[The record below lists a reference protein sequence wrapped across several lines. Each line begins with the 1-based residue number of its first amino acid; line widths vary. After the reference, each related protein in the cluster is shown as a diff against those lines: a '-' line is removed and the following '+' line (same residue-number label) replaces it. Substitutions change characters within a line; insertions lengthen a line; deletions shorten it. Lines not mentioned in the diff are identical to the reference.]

1 MTIKQKFFLAAALM
15 VILSTL
21 LLIVFGEN
29 GLTDRQHLKS
39 RYREVVSENTAIAQE
54 NARLY
59 RQIERLKND
68 PAYIESIA
76 RSELGMI
83 GSNEVIVK
91 PLNPVSSDSVNHAND
106 GGTGGGDKNR

>member
-1 MTIKQKFFLAAALM
+1 MTIKQKFFLATALM

-29 GLTDRQHLKS
+29 GLTDRKRLKA
-39 RYREVVSENTAIAQE
+39 RYGEVVSENTTIAKE

-68 PAYIESIA
+68 AAYIESIA
-76 RSELGMI
+76 RRELGMI
-83 GSNEVIVK
+83 GSKEVIVK
-91 PLNPVSSDSVNHAND
+91 PLNPALPDDVGHADD
-106 GGTGGGDKNR
+106 GSGGRDKNP

>member
-1 MTIKQKFFLAAALM
+1 MTIKQKFFLAAALT

-29 GLTDRQHLKS
+29 GLTDRKRLKA
-39 RYREVVSENTAIAQE
+39 RYREVVSENTAIAKE

-76 RSELGMI
+76 RRELGMI
-83 GSNEVIVK
+83 GRKEVIVK
-91 PLNPVSSDSVNHAND
+91 PLNPVSPDDVSHADD
-106 GGTGGGDKNR
+106 GAGGHDGNP

>member
-1 MTIKQKFFLAAALM
+1 MTIKQKFFLTAALM

-29 GLTDRQHLKS
+29 GLTDRRRLKA
-39 RYREVVSENTAIAQE
+39 RYGEVVSENMAIAKE

-59 RQIERLKND
+59 RQIERLNND

-76 RSELGMI
+76 RRELGMI
-83 GSNEVIVK
+83 GNNEVIVK
-91 PLNPVSSDSVNHAND
+91 PLIPVSSGDVNHAND
-106 GGTGGGDKNR
+106 GAVGGDGNR

>member
-1 MTIKQKFFLAAALM
+1 MTIKHKFFLAVALI

-29 GLTDRQHLKS
+29 GLTDRKHLKS
-39 RYREVVSENTAIAQE
+39 RYLEVVSENTAIAKE

-68 PAYIESIA
+68 PAFIESIA
-76 RSELGMI
+76 RRELGMV

-91 PLNPVSSDSVNHAND
+91 PINPVSPGSVNHVNGGAGGVD
-106 GGTGGGDKNR
+106 GNP

>member
-1 MTIKQKFFLAAALM
+1 M

-29 GLTDRQHLKS
+29 GLTDRKRLKL
-39 RYREVVSENTAIAQE
+39 RYREVVSENTAIAKE

-76 RSELGMI
+76 RRELGMI

-91 PLNPVSSDSVNHAND
+91 TLNPVSSDSFNHAND
-106 GGTGGGDKNR
+106 GTGGGDGNR

>member
-29 GLTDRQHLKS
+29 GLTDRKLLSS
-39 RYREVVSENTAIAQE
+39 RYREVVSENVAIAKE

-76 RSELGMI
+76 RRELGMI

-91 PLNPVSSDSVNHAND
+91 PLRPVLSDGVNQAND
-106 GGTGGGDKNR
+106 GTGGGEKR

>member
-1 MTIKQKFFLAAALM
+1 MTVKQKFFLAAALM
-15 VILSTL
+15 IILSTL

-29 GLTDRQHLKS
+29 GLTDRKRLKS
-39 RYREVVSENTAIAQE
+39 RYREVLSENTAIAKE

-76 RSELGMI
+76 RRELGMI

-91 PLNPVSSDSVNHAND
+91 LLNPVSSDSVGHTND
-106 GGTGGGDKNR
+106 GTGDGDGNR

>member
-1 MTIKQKFFLAAALM
+1 MTIKANFFLAAALI

-21 LLIVFGEN
+21 LLIVFGDN
-29 GLTDRQHLKS
+29 GLTDRKRLKARFS
-39 RYREVVSENTAIAQE
+39 EVVSENTAIAKE

-76 RSELGMI
+76 RRELGMI
-83 GSNEVIVK
+83 GRNEVIVK
-91 PLNPVSSDSVNHAND
+91 PLNPLSSDDVSQANEGAGGRD
-106 GGTGGGDKNR
+106 GNR

>member
-1 MTIKQKFFLAAALM
+1 MTIKQKFFLTAALM
-15 VILSTL
+15 VIFSTL

-29 GLTDRQHLKS
+29 GLTDRKRLKS
-39 RYREVVSENTAIAQE
+39 RYREVVSVNTAIAKE

-83 GSNEVIVK
+83 GSNEAIVK
-91 PLNPVSSDSVNHAND
+91 PLNPISSERHGHVDY
-106 GGTGGGDKNR
+106 GTGGRDGNR

>member
-1 MTIKQKFFLAAALM
+1 MTIKQKFFLAAAFM

-29 GLTDRQHLKS
+29 GLTDRKRLKA
-39 RYREVVSENTAIAQE
+39 RYREVVSENTAIAKE

-76 RSELGMI
+76 RRELGMI

-91 PLNPVSSDSVNHAND
+91 PLNPVSSDSVGHAND
-106 GGTGGGDKNR
+106 GTGGGDGNR

>member
-1 MTIKQKFFLAAALM
+1 M
-15 VILSTL
+15 VIFATL

-29 GLTDRQHLKS
+29 GLTDRRHLKS
-39 RYREVVSENTAIAQE
+39 RYLEVISENTAIAKE

-76 RSELGMI
+76 RRELGMI

-91 PLNPVSSDSVNHAND
+91 PLTPVSSDSVNHAID
-106 GGTGGGDKNR
+106 GTGGGDGNR

>member
-29 GLTDRQHLKS
+29 GLTDRKRLKT
-39 RYREVVSENTAIAQE
+39 RYGEVVSENTAIAKE

-76 RSELGMI
+76 RRELGMI
-83 GSNEVIVK
+83 GSKEVIVK
-91 PLNPVSSDSVNHAND
+91 PINPVSPDDVGHADD
-106 GGTGGGDKNR
+106 GAGGRDGNP

>member
-1 MTIKQKFFLAAALM
+1 MTIKQNFFLAAALM

-21 LLIVFGEN
+21 VLIVFGEN
-29 GLTDRQHLKS
+29 GLTDRKRLKA
-39 RYREVVSENTAIAQE
+39 RYRAVVSENTAIAKE

-76 RSELGMI
+76 RRELGMI

-91 PLNPVSSDSVNHAND
+91 PLNPVSSDRISHTND
-106 GGTGGGDKNR
+106 RAGDGNR

>member
-1 MTIKQKFFLAAALM
+1 M

-29 GLTDRQHLKS
+29 GLTDRKRLKL
-39 RYREVVSENTAIAQE
+39 RYREVVSENTAIAKE
-54 NARLY
+54 SARLY

-76 RSELGMI
+76 RRELGMI

-91 PLNPVSSDSVNHAND
+91 TLNPVSSDSFNHAND
-106 GGTGGGDKNR
+106 GTGGGDGNR

>member
-29 GLTDRQHLKS
+29 GLTDRKQLKS
-39 RYREVVSENTAIAQE
+39 RYREVVSENTAIAKE

-91 PLNPVSSDSVNHAND
+91 PSNPVSSDRVNHAD
-106 GGTGGGDKNR
+106 EGTGGGDGNR

>member
-1 MTIKQKFFLAAALM
+1 MTIKQKFFWSVAFM
-15 VILSTL
+15 IILSTL

-29 GLTDRQHLKS
+29 GLTDRKRLKF
-39 RYREVVSENTAIAQE
+39 RYQQVLSENTAIAKE

-76 RSELGMI
+76 RRELGMI

-91 PLNPVSSDSVNHAND
+91 PLNPVLFDRVGHANT
-106 GGTGGGDKNR
+106 GAGGGDGNR

>member
-29 GLTDRQHLKS
+29 GLTDRKRLKS
-39 RYREVVSENTAIAQE
+39 RYREVVSENTAIAKE

-76 RSELGMI
+76 RRELGMI

-91 PLNPVSSDSVNHAND
+91 PLNPVSSDSVGHAND
-106 GGTGGGDKNR
+106 GTGGGDGNR

>member
-15 VILSTL
+15 GILSTL

-29 GLTDRQHLKS
+29 GLTDRKRLKT
-39 RYREVVSENTAIAQE
+39 RYGEVVSENTAIAKE

-76 RSELGMI
+76 RRELGMI
-83 GSNEVIVK
+83 GRKEVIVK
-91 PLNPVSSDSVNHAND
+91 PLNPVSSGDVSHAND
-106 GGTGGGDKNR
+106 GAGGSGNR

>member
-1 MTIKQKFFLAAALM
+1 MTIKANFFLAVALI

-21 LLIVFGEN
+21 LLIVFGDN
-29 GLTDRQHLKS
+29 GLTDRKRLKD
-39 RYREVVSENTAIAQE
+39 RYSEVVSENTAIAKE

-76 RSELGMI
+76 RRELGMI

-91 PLNPVSSDSVNHAND
+91 PLNPVWSDDVSRANEGAGGRD
-106 GGTGGGDKNR
+106 GDR

>member
-1 MTIKQKFFLAAALM
+1 MTIKQKFLLAAALM

-29 GLTDRQHLKS
+29 GLTDRRRLKA
-39 RYREVVSENTAIAQE
+39 RYDEVVSENTAIAKE

-83 GSNEVIVK
+83 GSKEVIVK
-91 PLNPVSSDSVNHAND
+91 PLKPVSSGDVNHAND
-106 GGTGGGDKNR
+106 GAVFGDGNR

>member
-1 MTIKQKFFLAAALM
+1 MAIKQKFFFAAALM

-29 GLTDRQHLKS
+29 GLTDQKHLKS
-39 RYREVVSENTAIAQE
+39 RYREVVSENTAIATE

-91 PLNPVSSDSVNHAND
+91 PLNPVSSDRVNHANE
-106 GGTGGGDKNR
+106 GTGGDGNR

>member
-15 VILSTL
+15 VILATL

-29 GLTDRQHLKS
+29 GLTDRKLLTS
-39 RYREVVSENTAIAQE
+39 RYREVVSENAAIAKE

-76 RSELGMI
+76 RRELGMI

-91 PLNPVSSDSVNHAND
+91 PLHPVLSDGVNQASD
-106 GGTGGGDKNR
+106 GTGGEKR

>member
-15 VILSTL
+15 GILSTL

-29 GLTDRQHLKS
+29 GLTDRKRLKS
-39 RYREVVSENTAIAQE
+39 RYLEVLSENTAIAKE

-76 RSELGMI
+76 RRELGMI
-83 GSNEVIVK
+83 GRKEVIVK
-91 PLNPVSSDSVNHAND
+91 PLNPVSPDDVSHADD
-106 GGTGGGDKNR
+106 GAGGHDGNP

>member
-1 MTIKQKFFLAAALM
+1 MTIKQKFFLTAALM
-15 VILSTL
+15 IILSTL

-29 GLTDRQHLKS
+29 GLTDRKRLKA
-39 RYREVVSENTAIAQE
+39 RYSEVVSENTAIAKG

-76 RSELGMI
+76 RRELGMI
-83 GSNEVIVK
+83 GSKEVIVK
-91 PLNPVSSDSVNHAND
+91 PLNPVSSDDVNHAND
-106 GGTGGGDKNR
+106 GTAGRNRNP

>member
-1 MTIKQKFFLAAALM
+1 MTIKQKFFLAAALT

-29 GLTDRQHLKS
+29 GLTDRKRLKA
-39 RYREVVSENTAIAQE
+39 RYREVVSENTAIAKE

-76 RSELGMI
+76 RRELGMI
-83 GSNEVIVK
+83 GGNEVIVK
-91 PLNPVSSDSVNHAND
+91 PLNPVLSDRVSHANNGTD
-106 GGTGGGDKNR
+106 GGDGNR